1 MKNFIV
7 AAFAAAAISTAAFAA
22 DLPRKDVAPALPVE
36 TGDYYEPLN
45 IVTGSFTSNFEPGEY
60 SDSTGF
66 DYTLGYKFLGL
77 GSGIAVGGSIV
88 SSSTSNFEDFDAK
101 RLEADITWAAPSG
114 FGITT
119 NIGGG
124 LGYRLNEEDVYYQ
137 VNSGI
142 DYSVNDFVTLNAI
155 NYRFRNN
162 FDNNWQSH
170 EVGTGVTITVVDNVS
185 VSGKVARSYDEDLE
199 AASDSFTVGVGFE
212 F

>member
-1 MKNFIV
+1 MKNLIV
-7 AAFAAAAISTAAFAA
+7 AALAAAVISTAAFAT
-22 DLPRKDVAPALPVE
+22 DLPNKNAAPEFPVE
-36 TGDYYEPLN
+36 VGAGYVAQN
-45 IVTGSFTSNFEPGEY
+45 IITGSFTSNFEPGEY

-66 DYTLGYKFLGL
+66 DYTLDYKFTGL
-77 GSGIAVGGSIV
+77 GNGIAVGGSIV
-88 SSSTSNFEDFDAK
+88 SSSTSNFEDFDAR
-101 RLEADITWAAPSG
+101 RLEADVTWAAPSG

-162 FDNNWQSH
+162 LDNNWQSH

-185 VSGKVARSYDEDLE
+185 VSGKIARSYDEDVE

>member
-1 MKNFIV
+1 MKNLIV

-22 DLPRKDVAPALPVE
+22 DLPRKDIAPSIPVE
-36 TGDYYEPLN
+36 TGDYYEPQN
-45 IVTGSFTSNFEPGEY
+45 SVTGSFTSNFEPGEY

-66 DYTLGYKFLGL
+66 DYTLDYKFLGL
-77 GSGIAVGGSIV
+77 GNGIAVGGSIV

-101 RLEADITWAAPSG
+101 RVEADIKWAAPTG

-124 LGYRLNEEDVYYQ
+124 LGYRLNEEDLYYQ

-142 DYSVNDFVTLNAI
+142 DYSVNEFVTLNAV
-155 NYRFRNN
+155 NYRFRDT
-162 FDNNWQSH
+162 FDSTWQSH
-170 EVGTGVTITVVDNVS
+170 EIGTGVTVKVVDSVS
-185 VSGKVARSYDEDLE
+185 VSGKIARAYDDDLE
-199 AASDSFTVGVGFE
+199 AASDSITVGVGFE